1 MQLEWIIWTRDADS
15 GVQQTMQDIHS
26 DLPDNPIKV
35 VLDYLGDGQDSRL
48 GTPTQDYLH
57 SWVVCMINST
67 NDIQYFGPR

>member
-15 GVQQTMQDIHS
+15 WVQQTMQDIQNT
-26 DLPDNPIKV
+26 LPDNPIRPG
-35 VLDYLGDGQDSRL
+35 LDYLGEGYDSRL